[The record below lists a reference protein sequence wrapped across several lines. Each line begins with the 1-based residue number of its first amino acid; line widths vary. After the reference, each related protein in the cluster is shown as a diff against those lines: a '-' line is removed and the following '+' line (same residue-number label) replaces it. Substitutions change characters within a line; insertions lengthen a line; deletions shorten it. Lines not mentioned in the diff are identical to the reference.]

1 MQNNKYSPF
10 ISFFAYLPQLF
21 KQREEIEKYGKVKLL
36 WRKIRVWVMLTF
48 SFSILLI
55 LISQISFHDF
65 IKSISNVNQLVLIA
79 AILVGL
85 SSTMLKAARFGFF
98 FPPSGRW
105 LGLYGLFAVLRV
117 FYYLLPF
124 NTGEVVYLSALK
136 KYNFSPSITETAPA
150 WFFLRVTDIIALSFW
165 FLIILFLVPFKGNLF
180 GEMYSFRWIII
191 GIAVMMFLI
200 SFLIPFW
207 VPKIKV
213 KKTESWTSK
222 KVSLLQTGFRRTF
235 GIRTLTITLLMS
247 VVIWFSLILFDTLA
261 LLAFNTPLSFLE
273 CFLASIGLYCI
284 SLLPINAPMNLG
296 TDEAIWTGI
305 LIIAGI
311 NATQA
316 ISIALSIRFV
326 SIILLL
332 LEGLAGIVILSK
344 NKILID

>member
-1 MQNNKYSPF
+1 MTDSRIRNFF
-10 ISFFAYLPQLF
+10 IYTSGLF
-21 KQREEIEKYGKVKLL
+21 KQNQDTPDGNKLKLL
-36 WRKIRVWVMLTF
+36 WRKIRVWVMLAF
-48 SFSILLI
+48 GISLLLI

-65 IKSISNVNQLVLIA
+65 IKSISNVNPLVLIA

-85 SSTMLKAARFGFF
+85 SATILKAARFGFF

-117 FYYLLPF
+117 LYYLLPF
-124 NTGEVVYLSALK
+124 NSGEIVYLSALK
-136 KYNFSPSITETAPA
+136 KYKFSPSITETAPT

-191 GIAVMMFLI
+191 GIAVMMLLI

-207 VPKIKV
+207 VPKIKIE
-213 KKTESWTSK
+213 KTESWISK
-222 KVSLLQTGFRRTF
+222 KVALLQAGFRRTF
-235 GIRTLTITLLMS
+235 GIRTLTKTLLMS
-247 VVIWFSLILFDTLA
+247 VIIWFSLVLFDTLA
-261 LLAFNTPLSFLE
+261 LLAFNTPLSFIE

-305 LIIAGI
+305 LMIAGI
-311 NATQA
+311 SATQA